1 MTKKKT
7 VIDKLW
13 KRMNVRGDVPS
24 LQHSAEHIIRSL
36 QDEQASVTDL
46 TSLVLSDFAFS
57 QKVLRLANSA
67 MYRTMG
73 GDVTTVSRAIMV
85 LGVDTI
91 EYLGLGLQLLNQF
104 QSAAGSHEDAR
115 GVIKRAQMAAE
126 FTRKMTIAHG
136 SHPSEEAVL
145 CTLMF
150 QLARLLV
157 VLYLEDEWAR
167 IQAKMAADLSL
178 SESDA
183 CRQVLG
189 ATLEEIAEEAALQ
202 WNLPSEIRLCMQAN
216 LPAIDASTPQS
227 HGEWLGAVAALSSN
241 VASMMESNASEDE
254 MADFV
259 LQYTESL
266 ALDPIVVQEALE
278 QTRALGWAI
287 DSEQEAP
294 AESASEPEFDKPQNA
309 AAKLKAALE
318 DIRAKAPS
326 LVATSLTPWV
336 VESIMNALNLKTG
349 FMMLLHPESRRYV
362 ARFGFGPGI
371 RERLPRFS
379 FDAGFVPD
387 IFHLVVTK
395 KEPTLWLD
403 VKRPSVSHRVPAWYT
418 AEFPEARSVLLV
430 PVHLQGKCIAMMCGS
445 WGETLCSRE
454 LSLEETQALSA
465 LAGEISGSFERAA
478 VARSSY

>member
-1 MTKKKT
+1 MTRKKT

-13 KRMNVRGDVPS
+13 KRMSVRGDVPS

-85 LGVDTI
+85 LGVDTV
-91 EYLGLGLQLLNQF
+91 EYLGLSLQLLNQF
-104 QSAAGSHEDAR
+104 QSAAGSREDAR
-115 GVIKRAQMAAE
+115 EVIVRAQMAAE

-136 SHPSEEAVL
+136 TQPSEEAVL
-145 CTLMF
+145 CTLMY
-150 QLARLLV
+150 QLSRLLV

-167 IQAKMAADLSL
+167 VQAKLAADPSL

-183 CRQVLG
+183 CRQILG
-189 ATLEEIAEEAALQ
+189 ATLEEIAQEAAQQ
-202 WNLPSEIRLCMQAN
+202 WNLPNEIRNCMQAD
-216 LPAIDASTPQS
+216 LPDLDASTPQS
-227 HGEWLGAVAALSSN
+227 HGEWLGAVAALSSR
-241 VASMMESNASEDE
+241 VVSMMEVDASDE
-254 MADFV
+254 EISLFV
-259 LQYTESL
+259 LQYTENL
-266 ALDPIVVQEALE
+266 ALDPIIVQEALE
-278 QTRALGWAI
+278 QTQALKLEI
-287 DSEQEAP
+287 DSDNEIPVA
-294 AESASEPEFDKPQNA
+294 SVSEPEFDRPQDA
-309 AAKLKAALE
+309 VARLEAALE
-318 DIRAKAPS
+318 EIREKAPG
-326 LVATSLTPWV
+326 LGTTALTPWV

-349 FMMLLHPESRRYV
+349 FMMLLHPGSRRYI

-371 RERLPRFS
+371 RERLDKFS

-403 VKRPSVSHRVPAWYT
+403 VKRPSVSHRMPAWFT
-418 AEFPEARSVLLV
+418 TEFPNARSVLLV

-445 WGETLCSRE
+445 WGEMPCSRE
-454 LSLEETQALSA
+454 LSLGEIQVLSA
-465 LAGEISGSFERAA
+465 LAGEISGSFERAMA
-478 VARSSY
+478 TRSSF